1 MLTIYKISVLIH
13 ILSAMFWLGG
23 MLFTVFVLVPTI
35 RHKVLAPHKGVFFSI
50 MGKKFSNISWWLFA
64 ILFSTGLIQL
74 WARGYTVEQL
84 LSNTFWHTIFGT
96 ALASKLIVFSFML
109 ILSAVHD
116 FWLGPKA
123 ATLLEK
129 HPNRIE
135 TRKYRKATSWAGRFN
150 LLLGL
155 IILYYA
161 ITLVRS

>member
-1 MLTIYKISVLIH
+1 MLTIYKLSVLLH

-74 WARGYTVEQL
+74 WARGYTFEQI
-84 LSNTFWHTIFGT
+84 LSRTFWHSLFGT
-96 ALASKLIVFSFML
+96 ALVSKLIVFSFML

-123 ATLLEK
+123 AKLMETQ
-129 HPNRIE
+129 PNSSE
-135 TRKYRKATSWAGRFN
+135 TQKYRRTTSWAGRIN

-155 IILYYA
+155 IILYFA
-161 ITLVRS
+161 VTLVRS